1 MQARLSSWWF
11 SVRDTLWPIPAA
23 MTASAVVLA
32 LLLVQLDQQVLVN
45 NGEHRWWLF
54 SGGAAGARGVLSTIA
69 ATSMAIATTA
79 FSITIVAL
87 QLGSSQFSPRIL
99 RGFTG
104 DRGNQVVLGIFVAT
118 FAYSLVVLRVV
129 RTETEDQRT
138 FVPGTAVTV
147 SIALAFVMVGAL
159 IYFFHHATRS
169 IQAPVIIERAVR
181 DTRGLIEGERSR
193 RDSMTPMTALPEPL
207 QETEKIAANS
217 AGYIQNIDIQ
227 MLTQV
232 ACEQGRIIRV
242 LLEEG
247 DYVLPETVLA
257 SIWKTDSEE
266 DGCTLEDE
274 AVDTVGEQGAQE
286 CRAKRE
292 QRASTVR
299 SAFFLG
305 PERTMEHD
313 VDLGFRQVSDI
324 ALKALSPGI
333 NDPTTAISCID
344 RLAELLDLT
353 LEMRTGTY
361 VSWDDE
367 ERTGVM
373 IEFDGFDVYLRIA
386 FDQIRHYGAG
396 DVTVMMHL
404 LETLEELGRTSDDPA
419 IRRPLVAM
427 AELAVDETRLQS
439 LPEVDRVRIVT
450 AARWAMPI
458 RA

>member
-1 MQARLSSWWF
+1 
-11 SVRDTLWPIPAA
+11 
-23 MTASAVVLA
+23 
-32 LLLVQLDQQVLVN
+32 
-45 NGEHRWWLF
+45 
-54 SGGAAGARGVLSTIA
+54 
-69 ATSMAIATTA
+69 
-79 FSITIVAL
+79 
-87 QLGSSQFSPRIL
+87 
-99 RGFTG
+99 
-104 DRGNQVVLGIFVAT
+104 
-118 FAYSLVVLRVV
+118 
-129 RTETEDQRT
+129 
-138 FVPGTAVTV
+138 
-147 SIALAFVMVGAL
+147 
-159 IYFFHHATRS
+159 
-169 IQAPVIIERAVR
+169 
-181 DTRGLIEGERSR
+181 
-193 RDSMTPMTALPEPL
+193 
-207 QETEKIAANS
+207 
-217 AGYIQNIDIQ
+217 
-227 MLTQV
+227 
-232 ACEQGRIIRV
+232 
-242 LLEEG
+242 
-247 DYVLPETVLA
+247 
-257 SIWKTDSEE
+257 
-266 DGCTLEDE
+266 
-274 AVDTVGEQGAQE
+274 
-286 CRAKRE
+286 
-292 QRASTVR
+292 
-299 SAFFLG
+299 
-305 PERTMEHD
+305 MEHD

-439 LPEVDRVRIVT
+439 LPEADRVRIVT